1 MDFKNMFHQIGQL
14 YQNLNRKQRIVIAA
28 SIVIVVAF
36 LVFLALY
43 RNSGNSVQGGYAVLV
58 EGVNP
63 SSSAAI
69 VSKLEQNGVPYILQN
84 ENTIL
89 VPQDQVY
96 RQRMFIAS
104 EGLIKDTRIGFE
116 AFNTPT
122 FGATNKEETIK
133 YQRAVEGELARTIET
148 LEPIRSAVVHIAFP
162 KESVFTERQVPP
174 TASIT
179 VNIKEGLKLT
189 SKQIDG
195 IKNIVSAAV
204 AKLTKENVHIV
215 DQNGVP
221 LDEQDAYADDLI
233 RAQIKYKSDQE
244 KALEEKIINSLAP
257 FAGGRN
263 NLEVSVNIDFDFSKQ
278 ESQSEVY
285 DPNTVVRS
293 EQTLKEQRTGRQEPQ
308 TQGVPGAITNVG
320 PVEGLDNKGLVETYN
335 KDQVTTNNEI
345 SKTITNTQKQFATI
359 IRTSAAV
366 TIDGKYKEVT
376 DENGNIKSEYVP
388 LSNEELQKLENLVKS
403 TINYNAARGD
413 SVVVSNLPF
422 QRESVKVEN
431 RVKTFYNTYVE
442 PFIPP
447 VKYILA
453 AILLFI
459 FYKKIIAPFAQKMLE
474 DVAAEEAQ
482 NEMSPIIDD
491 AEDALEKFNAAKKK
505 VEEQLGFGDNFNEDS
520 IQYEVLLE
528 KLRALVN
535 DKSEE
540 IAVLLQNLIQNDV
553 EFAENKDI

>member
-28 SIVIVVAF
+28 SIVVVVAF

-233 RAQIKYKSDQE
+233 RAQIKFKSDQE

-257 FAGGRN
+257 FAGGRD
-263 NLEVSVNIDFDFSKQ
+263 NLKVSVTIDFDFSKQ

-308 TQGVPGAITNVG
+308 TQGVPGVISNVG

-359 IRTSAAV
+359 IRTSALV

-376 DENGNIKSEYVP
+376 DENGNIKSEYVS
-388 LSNEELQKLENLVKS
+388 LSDEELQKLVNSVKS
-403 TINYNAARGD
+403 IINYNAARGD

>member
-1 MDFKNMFHQIGQL
+1 MDLKNMFQQIGQL
-14 YQNLNRKQRIVIAA
+14 YQNLSRKQRIVIAA

-43 RNSGNSVQGGYAVLV
+43 RNTGNKTQDGYTVLV
-58 EGVNP
+58 ENVNP

-69 VSKLEQNGVPYILQN
+69 VAKLEQNGVPYRLQN

-104 EGLIKDTRIGFE
+104 EGLIKDSRVGFE

-122 FGATNKEETIK
+122 FGETNQGEIIK
-133 YQRAVEGELARTIET
+133 YQRAIQGELARTIET
-148 LEPIRSAVVHIAFP
+148 LEPIKSTVVHIAFP
-162 KESVFTERQVPP
+162 KESVFAEKQVLP

-179 VNIKEGLKLT
+179 VNIKEGLRLT

-204 AKLTKENVHIV
+204 PKLTKENVHIV
-215 DQNGVP
+215 DQNGVL
-221 LDEQDAYADDLI
+221 LDEKDAYGPDLLQ
-233 RAQIKYKSDQE
+233 AQIKFKSDQE
-244 KALEEKIINSLAP
+244 RALEEKIINSLAP
-257 FAGGRN
+257 FAGGRDK
-263 NLEVSVNIDFDFSKQ
+263 LEVSVNIDFDFSKQ

-285 DPNTVVRS
+285 DPNTVIRS
-293 EQTLKEQRTGRQEPQ
+293 EQTLKEQRTGRKEPE
-308 TQGVPGAITNVG
+308 TQGVPGAVTNVG
-320 PVEGLDNKGLVETYN
+320 PIESLGNKGLIETYN

-345 SKTITNTQKQFATI
+345 SKTITNTTKQFATI

-376 DENGNIKSEYVP
+376 NENGEIRNEYVA

-413 SVVVSNLPF
+413 TVVVNNLPF
-422 QRESVKVEN
+422 QHESVRVEN

-540 IAVLLQNLIQNDV
+540 VALLLQNLIQNDV
-553 EFAENKDI
+553 EFVENKDI